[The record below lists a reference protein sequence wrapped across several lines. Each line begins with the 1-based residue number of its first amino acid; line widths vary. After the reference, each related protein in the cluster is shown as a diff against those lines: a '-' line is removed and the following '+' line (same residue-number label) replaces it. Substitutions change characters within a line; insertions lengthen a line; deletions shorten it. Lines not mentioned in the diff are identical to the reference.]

1 MQNRAPSTGAADDPQ
16 ADGRAL
22 DPGALDDA
30 RLDHFEP
37 LAPRRLYLFAE
48 QQQWMVGPIDV
59 GRDRADWAALTDGER
74 TMLLKSLAPFY
85 AGEERVAAVLAPII
99 LAADDEQELAFLASQ
114 QLDEA
119 RHMQLFERMWR
130 EVFAGDR
137 AASRTALDDARAR
150 CNPAFGEL
158 FDRRLAG
165 ALARLRMNP
174 HDVEA
179 KVEAVAIYHLVVEGT
194 MGLTGMHFLLDYFQ
208 KRSLLPAFTDA
219 LRKVKQDEHRHVA
232 WGTWYLRNKC
242 REQQHYGFIVSST
255 LMELLPLAASVLM
268 DSGQGVCDGL
278 DPVEFLD
285 YPSVAV
291 NHFALVG
298 LGRRLKVVGG
308 ATEEIQRFVASGA
321 WRAAR
326 LL

>member
-1 MQNRAPSTGAADDPQ
+1 MTGPTV
-16 ADGRAL
+16 DGQPL
-22 DPGALDDA
+22 DPGAVDDA
-30 RLDHFEP
+30 KLEHFEP
-37 LAPRRLYLFAE
+37 LVPRRLYFLAE
-48 QQQWMVGPIDV
+48 QQQWAVGPIDTA
-59 GRDRADWAALTDGER
+59 RDRADWTSLSESDRA
-74 TMLLKSLAPFY
+74 MLLKSIAPFY

-130 EVFAGDR
+130 EVFS
-137 AASRTALDDARAR
+137 AAETASHAALADARSR
-150 CNPAFGEL
+150 CNAAFTEL
-158 FDRRLAG
+158 FDRRLMQ
-165 ALARLRMNP
+165 ALARLRSNP
-174 HDVEA
+174 RDVEA
-179 KVEAVAIYHLVVEGT
+179 KVEAVTIYHLVVEGT
-194 MGLTGMHFLLDYFQ
+194 MGLTGMHFLLDYFH
-208 KRSLLPAFTDA
+208 KRSIFPSFSDA
-219 LRKVKQDEHRHVA
+219 LRNVKQDEHRHVA
-232 WGTWYLRNKC
+232 WGTWYLRRKC
-242 REQQHYGFIVSST
+242 REQQHYGFMVSST

-268 DSGQGVCDGL
+268 DTGEGVCDGL

-285 YPSVAV
+285 YPSVEV

-308 ATEEIQRFVASGA
+308 ATDEAQRFVASGA